1 MPKNA
6 KLNAEQN
13 DDGKI
18 NIALFCDA
26 FYPSIDGVVTV
37 VNHYARIL
45 KDKANVFV
53 VAPRRKGYKDAFDYE
68 VVRCLATK
76 VPILGYDYAMPQ
88 IDSKFINNM
97 KKRKIDII
105 HIHSPFNIGKM
116 GVAIAKEKKIPVVAT
131 MHSQFKQ
138 DFKRATKSEF
148 ISNIL
153 LKDVMKVFNNCT
165 EVWAV
170 NENTQDVLKSY
181 GYKKPSYVMKSGT
194 EMLPIDKEAARKKIY
209 EKHNIPD
216 NVPVFL
222 FVGRMIVMKS
232 IFMIADSLKI
242 IKDRGIDFRM
252 IYVGD
257 GMDLADLKK
266 HVTELGLDDKVIFTG
281 SIKDRKLLAEYY
293 AASKLMLFPSVYD
306 TDGLVKYEG
315 ASQHTPTVLMEG
327 IAATAGVVNDHNGY
341 ISKPSTEGFAEK
353 IIEVLGDEE
362 KYKEVSENAFKE
374 LYRTWD
380 QKVDDAYN
388 RYLYLIDE
396 YKKKQEHKAKIKQ
409 DKKERKEAL
418 KNVPRKKRTMEEK
431 NQIIR
436 KYNKRKKQIKEKEKQ
451 SKKEN

>member
-53 VAPRRKGYKDAFDYE
+53 VAPRRRGYKDTFDYE
-68 VVRCLATK
+68 VVRCLAAK

-138 DFKRATKSEF
+138 DFKRAAKSEF
-148 ISNIL
+148 IANLL
-153 LKDVMKVFNNCT
+153 LKDVMKVFNSCT

-170 NENTQDVLKSY
+170 NENTQDVLKAY

-242 IKDRGIDFRM
+242 IKDRGVDFRM

-257 GMDLADLKK
+257 GMDLEDLKK

-281 SIKDRKLLAEYY
+281 AIKDRALLAEYY

-353 IIEVLGDEE
+353 IIEILGDEK
-362 KYKEVSENAFKE
+362 KYQEVSENAFRE

-380 QKVDDAYN
+380 QKVEDAYN
-388 RYLYLIDE
+388 RYLYLINE
-396 YKKKQEHKAKIKQ
+396 YKEKLAHKAKIKQ

-418 KNVPRKKRTMEEK
+418 KQVPRKKRTLEKK
-431 NQIIR
+431 NQIIK
-436 KYNKRKKQIKEKEKQ
+436 KYNERKKQIKAREKLDKK
-451 SKKEN
+451 SK